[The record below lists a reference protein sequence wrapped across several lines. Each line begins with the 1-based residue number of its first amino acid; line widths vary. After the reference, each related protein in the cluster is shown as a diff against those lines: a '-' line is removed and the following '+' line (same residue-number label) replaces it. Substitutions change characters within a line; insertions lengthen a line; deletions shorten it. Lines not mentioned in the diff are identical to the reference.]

1 MAKRSL
7 SLPGRPSGFSLLD
20 GNMRRKRVHWSS
32 DLEEVIYFAPDTAVR
47 RYDLSTMRSFDR
59 RVRILRSRTS
69 SVNKRLPL
77 KAGQTLARSINDANS
92 TLFRTGVDIFSHQF
106 DKFKSKSENLKL
118 FDDSINN
125 RWKELLALYQK
136 RMRDELDSQ
145 EEEWVWWDSEW
156 VFDSYVVESVFLV
169 QVRFRSRRRLAMT
182 IPTKQRYVGLQTLP
196 TRSGKSSQWKWIAL
210 INTFRCVG
218 EGSP

>member
-1 MAKRSL
+1 
-7 SLPGRPSGFSLLD
+7 
-20 GNMRRKRVHWSS
+20 MRRKRVHWSS